1 MKRLLISA
9 CAVAVALAGAA
20 APTTGEEEKD
30 SFPALEELE
39 REVSRLVKE
48 SEGSVVSVIA
58 HLKLEEIL
66 KGMGEEVRI
75 AGEESDRA
83 RRVGSGVVFDDAGHI
98 VTTAAV
104 VAGATDIVIIPGG
117 GGAKRRARIRG
128 LDSYS
133 GIAVLVPETI
143 EGLKPVRM
151 AESSAPVGAL
161 VTGFGNPAEDGPTYS
176 FGFVSGTGIQEGPF
190 RTGPFMKINAPT
202 LPGAAGGP
210 LFDTKGR
217 LVGLLFGG
225 GGPRRSVIKWKT
237 RDGEEGEVDPET
249 MALIESMHRRDAGGG
264 NVSYAV
270 PVETVRHVA
279 RQLIASGEVR
289 RGWMGVSIETPEPG
303 EVVLTRVAPKSPA
316 SKAGLATG
324 DRVVAVDGKPLR
336 SAEVLVERINRSA
349 PGDVVKLSIAR
360 EEKRTDVV
368 VSLEER
374 PVAPQQAH
382 EQQYRYQVM
391 RRPAPLG
398 VRIQEAEEPEIEKLP
413 GVVAGAGLVILE
425 VDESS
430 RASQA
435 GLSQGDILVEA
446 MGMPLRTVGDL
457 RTALSAQALFPME
470 VKLVRDGSIVLVT
483 IPPPPAPPTP
493 PIPPAPKRVPH
504 PPRPRGNNN

>member
-1 MKRLLISA
+1 MKRFLIVS
-9 CAVAVALAGAA
+9 CAAAVALAGAA
-20 APTTGEEEKD
+20 AETTGEEKD

-48 SEGSVVSVIA
+48 SERSVVSVVA

-75 AGEESDRA
+75 AGEGSDRA

-104 VAGATDIVIIPGG
+104 VAGATDVVIIPGG

-128 LDSYS
+128 LDPYS
-133 GIAVLVPETI
+133 GIAVLAPETI
-143 EGLKPVRM
+143 DGLKPVRM
-151 AESSAPVGAL
+151 AETSAPIGAL
-161 VTGFGNPAEDGPTYS
+161 VTGFGNPAEEGPNYS
-176 FGFVSGTGIQEGPF
+176 FGFVSGTGIQEGAF
-190 RTGPFMKINAPT
+190 RTGPFMKINAPS

-225 GGPRRSVIKWKT
+225 GGPRRSVIRWKT
-237 RDGEEGEVDPET
+237 ADGEEAAVDPET

-264 NVSYAV
+264 NVSYAI

-303 EVVLTRVAPKSPA
+303 EVVLTRVVPKSPA

-324 DRVVAVDGKPLR
+324 DRVIALEGKPLQ
-336 SAEVLVERINRSA
+336 SAEILVERINRSA
-349 PGDVVKLSIAR
+349 PGDVVRITIAR
-360 EEKRTDVV
+360 EEKRSDIA

-374 PVAPQQAH
+374 PAPHVQPR
-382 EQQYRYQVM
+382 EQYRYQYT

-398 VRIQEAEEPEIEKLP
+398 VRIQEAEEGEIEKIP
-413 GVVAGAGLVILE
+413 GVIPGAGLVILE
-425 VDESS
+425 VDDSS

-435 GLSQGDILVEA
+435 GLFQGDILVEA
-446 MGMPLRTVGDL
+446 MGMPLRTVSDL
-457 RTALSAQALFPME
+457 RSALSMQALFPMS
-470 VKLVRDGSIVLVT
+470 VKLVREGSIIVVT
-483 IPPPPAPPTP
+483 IPPPPPPP
-493 PIPPAPKRVPH
+493 EPAPAAPRAPR
-504 PPRPRGNNN
+504 PPRPRNN